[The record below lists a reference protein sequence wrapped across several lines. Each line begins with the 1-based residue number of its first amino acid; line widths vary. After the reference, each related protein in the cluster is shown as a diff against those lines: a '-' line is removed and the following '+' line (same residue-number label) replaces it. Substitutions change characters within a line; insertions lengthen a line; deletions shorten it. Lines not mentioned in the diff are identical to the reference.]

1 MLSLIRCLGSQLT
14 DSGRQWLACCY
25 KSDLILITIII
36 IDVIIA
42 VIIVVVIVIIHLS
55 VGLTLLSWRD
65 VHLSA
70 TRVPARSV
78 HPNHSNFSQENFSQ
92 FMTVIE
98 FYQNNY

>member
-25 KSDLILITIII
+25 KSDLIRITIII
-36 IDVIIA
+36 IAVIIA

-55 VGLTLLSWRD
+55 VGLLSWRD

-78 HPNHSNFSQENFSQ
+78 HPNHSNSSQENFSQ